1 MKLIKIKINKILSPL
16 NYQVIKINNLTFNLP
31 IETEPEIIE
40 IINTRNQF
48 SMKELLVNLPIRIF
62 KYFVRRIKKI
72 NI

>member
-1 MKLIKIKINKILSPL
+1 MKLIKIIINKILRSL
-16 NYQVIKINNLTFNLP
+16 NYQIIKINNLTFNLP

-40 IINTRNQF
+40 IINVRNQF
-48 SMKELLVNLPIRIF
+48 SMTELLVTLPNRIF